1 MTRPYRRHMETRMDA
16 AAYETV
22 GDEDEY
28 ERRLREGSAPNLLP
42 MHLQLIELQAQE
54 IARCMDARARVSHD
68 LLFGG
73 FTALRLQGVPLP
85 RTLPKYGET
94 VGGDDLCVLATR
106 RNTRTRLRG
115 ARYYHMNIPLQIVE
129 PMPGVRCVSVVC
141 AWFML
146 ARFLSL
152 EELVT
157 LGDCLLMR
165 NVVHKRVTI
174 EDFDVFVT
182 RMERL
187 GKLHALGRKRAPR
200 GVKKARRAIALLRAN
215 MESPQEARLSLE
227 LRKRGLPEPVAN
239 LSIMLDDGTVVRGD
253 LVFVEAGVIC
263 EYDGAHHLNQLE
275 RDRIRRAKIEC
286 SGWRYV
292 QVTRVDMAT
301 PDARAWMA
309 RRVAYAL
316 EERTG
321 VRYMTDD
328 VIPLEAI
335 ADQALRAPLP
345 GWDCVA

>member
-1 MTRPYRRHMETRMDA
+1 MARPYRRCMETQMDGS
-16 AAYETV
+16 AYGPT
-22 GDEDEY
+22 GYEDEC
-28 ERRLREGSAPNLLP
+28 ERRLREGAPPNLLP
-42 MHLQLIELQAQE
+42 MRMRLMELQAHE
-54 IARCMDARARVSHD
+54 ITRCMDALSRVSRD

-85 RTLPKYGET
+85 HTLQRYGDT
-94 VGGDDLCVLATR
+94 VGGDDLCVLAPR
-106 RNTRTRLRG
+106 RNARTRLCG
-115 ARYYHMNIPLQIVE
+115 ARFYHMNIPLQIVE
-129 PMPGVRCVSVVC
+129 PMPGIRCVSVVC

-165 NVVHKRVTI
+165 RVAHDPVTI

-182 RMERL
+182 RMEKL

-200 GVKKARRAIALLRAN
+200 GVKKARRAIALLRGN

-239 LSIMLDDGTVVRGD
+239 PSIILDDGTVVRGD
-253 LVFVEAGVIC
+253 LVFVDAGVIC
-263 EYDGAHHLNQLE
+263 EYDGAHHLGQLE
-275 RDRIRRAKIEC
+275 QDRIRRAKIEC

-321 VRYMTDD
+321 VRYPTDD

-335 ADQALRAPLP
+335 ADRELRTMLP
-345 GWDCVA
+345 AWGRVA